1 MENIAISTRTP
12 FLSQRHILKWITGSI
27 CGILIVAW
35 IALGSVMLGEPERD
49 YSTTQLSEH
58 SQFSVTIRPDT
69 EPIPINAIHTWIIH
83 IETPSGEIVENAV
96 IGVDGDMP
104 EHGHGLPTRPEVT
117 QYLGNGD
124 YLVEGM
130 KFQMPGWWVMDFNIT
145 LDGQSDQVHFNLL
158 LN

>member
-1 MENIAISTRTP
+1 MDHWQHLWDSNCSLDRAR
-12 FLSQRHILKWITGSI
+12 FGD
-27 CGILIVAW
+27 A
-35 IALGSVMLGEPERD
+35 GEHERD

-58 SQFSVTIRPDT
+58 SQFGVTIRPDT

-104 EHGHGLPTRPEVT
+104 EHGHGLPTHLEVT

-145 LDGQSDQVHFNLL
+145 LDGQSDQVHFHLL